1 MSDGN
6 RARVSRISTGPIVIT
21 RFAPLESTPQQVLDL
36 FEDSVS
42 RFASREDLAGK
53 AYLLGRDGR
62 SGGAV
67 YFWRSEE
74 APEVVFDEGWRAR
87 VRERYGVEPEV
98 NIYDSPIRLGFLA
111 DYPDRP

>member
-1 MSDGN
+1 MSDAYQ
-6 RARVSRISTGPIVIT
+6 ARVSRSSIGPIVIT
-21 RFAPLESTPQQVLDL
+21 RFAPLELTPQQVLGL
-36 FEDSVS
+36 YEDSVP

-67 YFWRSEE
+67 YFWRSEQ
-74 APEVVFDEGWRAR
+74 APGAVFDEGWRAR

-111 DYPDRP
+111 DGPDRR